1 MSKRAAV
8 ERAFGCGCGSRF
20 FSEASLQEHKHNPR
34 AWSTQCGLPHKNPT
48 LTSFFSPAAAFTPK
62 TTRREPED
70 TKRARFEAPTS
81 IVLGEGGSVASVNPP
96 LQSACAKIKKL
107 GAPHTM
113 EVEHPKPGI
122 ILKAPPTGSTQGEI
136 KQTSK
141 APVQS
146 AVQKMAEKENLI
158 DEIMPMMAAHFAPL
172 LTPRELLTRENLR
185 TFTAV
190 QLANLIQVFANPLP

>member
-1 MSKRAAV
+1 
-8 ERAFGCGCGSRF
+8 
-20 FSEASLQEHKHNPR
+20 
-34 AWSTQCGLPHKNPT
+34 
-48 LTSFFSPAAAFTPK
+48 
-62 TTRREPED
+62 
-70 TKRARFEAPTS
+70 
-81 IVLGEGGSVASVNPP
+81 
-96 LQSACAKIKKL
+96 
-107 GAPHTM
+107 M
-113 EVEHPKPGI
+113 EVKHPKPGI

-146 AVQKMAEKENLI
+146 AVQKMAEKEPLI

-190 QLANLIQVFANPLP
+190 QLGNLIEVFANPLP